1 MTIHRLV
8 LFMLALLN
16 VWWNSISTLKAKT
29 VNLPIVNGLF
39 FTSKAHFFMAIHW
52 YPGHMHKA
60 IREMTDILSDVDL
73 VIELLDA
80 RLPASSQNP
89 AIAKLRRSKPCIKI
103 LSKSDLA
110 DPATTLLWQAH
121 FEQDESVKTL
131 QTTLDQ
137 NDKVQRIIRL
147 CKALVPSKTKAH
159 RTMLVM
165 IAGIP
170 NVGKSTLINALAGRK
185 VAKTGNEPAITKG
198 QQRIKLDDGIMLLDT
213 PGILWPKIENENSG
227 YRLAA
232 SGAIKDT
239 AMGIDDVGFYLA
251 EYLIKHYPK
260 ALKDRY
266 ELASLPDTELEFI
279 ELMGAQRGCLGAGGR
294 VNLEKASA
302 ILVNEFRAGMLGSIS
317 LETPEMVVAEEVI
330 VEQQRQAKA
339 EKDALRKRKFRSDRD
354 RDRDRDRGR
363 EASRDSDSAEQ

>member
-1 MTIHRLV
+1 
-8 LFMLALLN
+8 
-16 VWWNSISTLKAKT
+16 
-29 VNLPIVNGLF
+29 
-39 FTSKAHFFMAIHW
+39 
-52 YPGHMHKA
+52 MHKA
-60 IREMTDILSDVDL
+60 IREMTDILPDVDL
-73 VIELLDA
+73 VIEVLDA

-89 AIAKLRRSKPCIKI
+89 VIAKLRLNKPCIKI

-110 DPATTLLWQAH
+110 DPETTSRWQAH
-121 FEQDESVKTL
+121 FELDASVKTL

-147 CKALVPSKTKAH
+147 CKALVPAKGKAH
-159 RTMLVM
+159 RGMLVM

-198 QQRIKLDDGIMLLDT
+198 QQRIKLVEDIMLLDT

-251 EYLIKHYPK
+251 DYLIKHYPA

-266 ELASLPDTELEFI
+266 DLTSVPDTELEFI
-279 ELMGAQRGCLGAGGR
+279 ELMGSRRGCLSAGGR
-294 VNLEKASA
+294 VDLEKASA
-302 ILVNEFRAGMLGSIS
+302 ILVNEFRAGMLGGIT
-317 LETPEMVVAEEVI
+317 LETPEMIQEEQVI
-330 VEQQRQAKA
+330 IAQQQQAKA
-339 EKDALRKRKFRSDRD
+339 DRDAQRKRKFRS
-354 RDRDRDRGR
+354 
-363 EASRDSDSAEQ
+363 SRDNAGQ

>member
-1 MTIHRLV
+1 
-8 LFMLALLN
+8 
-16 VWWNSISTLKAKT
+16 
-29 VNLPIVNGLF
+29 
-39 FTSKAHFFMAIHW
+39 MAIHW

-60 IREMTDILSDVDL
+60 IREMTSILPDVDL

-80 RLPASSQNP
+80 RLPVSSQNP
-89 AIAKLRRSKPCIKI
+89 VIAKLRLNKPWIKI

-110 DPATTLLWQAH
+110 DPETTLRWQAY
-121 FEQDESVKTL
+121 FEQDASVKTL

-147 CKALVPSKTKAH
+147 CQALVPSKRKAH
-159 RTMLVM
+159 RGMLVM

-198 QQRIKLDDGIMLLDT
+198 QQRIKLGEGIMLLDT

-251 EYLIKHYPK
+251 DYLIKHYPA
-260 ALKDRY
+260 ALRDRY
-266 ELASLPDTELEFI
+266 DLASVPATELELL
-279 ELMGAQRGCLGAGGR
+279 ELMGSRRGCLSAGGR
-294 VNLEKASA
+294 VDLEKASA
-302 ILVNEFRAGMLGSIS
+302 ILVNEFRAGMLGAIT
-317 LETPEMVVAEEVI
+317 LETPEMILQEEVVI
-330 VEQQRQAKA
+330 AQQKQTKA
-339 EKDALRKRKFRSDRD
+339 DRDAQRKRNFRSGRD
-354 RDRDRDRGR
+354 YAV
-363 EASRDSDSAEQ
+363 E